1 MSNGWSVV
9 ILLALFWLIPGNSL
23 ANQGIAENDEALKK
37 VQDQITAA
45 DKRAKKLEKES
56 IALNQK
62 ITDLRQD
69 LMISAKKIQ
78 DAEEAVTTK
87 GAHLGMLDVQES
99 DLQKSLKTKYRQ
111 MAKNLAA
118 MQRLSRQ
125 PAELVAYRPEKVIN
139 SLRSASLLKIIQPEL
154 KLRADEIQKDMTRLN
169 RVREQISRE
178 QEEMASLLEA
188 LTSEQIEM
196 NELLA
201 ARRVKQK
208 ELREA
213 TRSERRKLKIFAAQA
228 KNLKDLM
235 VKIKRENKA
244 RELTRKKNLK
254 NKYDSRPGAALS
266 FAKAKGRIPL
276 PARGSLTRTYG
287 SKNPEGLS
295 SEGIIIHTLPR
306 AMVIS
311 PHEGRIVFAGKFRS
325 YGQLL
330 IIAHGPEYH
339 TLLAGMTRLDVEV
352 GQWVL
357 KGEPI
362 GQMAADKDKAKKTGN
377 ISGQNL
383 YVELRQMGKP
393 INLLPWIVARDRKV
407 L

>member
-23 ANQGIAENDEALKK
+23 ANQDIAENDEALKK

-69 LMISAKKIQ
+69 LMTSAKKIQ

-154 KLRADEIQKDMTRLN
+154 KLRADVIQKDMTRLN

-178 QEEMASLLEA
+178 QEELASLLEA

-244 RELTRKKNLK
+244 RELTRKKNPK

-266 FAKAKGRIPL
+266 FAKAKGSIPL

-362 GQMAADKDKAKKTGN
+362 GQMASDKDKVKKTGN